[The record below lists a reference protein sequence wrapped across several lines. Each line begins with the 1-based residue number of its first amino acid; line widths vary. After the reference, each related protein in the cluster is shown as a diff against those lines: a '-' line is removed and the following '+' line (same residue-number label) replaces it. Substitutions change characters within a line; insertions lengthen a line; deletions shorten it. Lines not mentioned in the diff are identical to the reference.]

1 MSKNSSKSYNTS
13 ISIVPSPNTKLLTE
27 IKTYS
32 PASIEGTSYKILLTN
47 KVISSAIS
55 PPKLLIFTLKSIV
68 SKHQSEGTETDV
80 IAISLELGD

>member
-1 MSKNSSKSYNTS
+1 M
-13 ISIVPSPNTKLLTE
+13 PSPNTKLLTE

-55 PPKLLIFTLKSIV
+55 PPKLFILILKSIV

-80 IAISLELGD
+80 IATSLELGD